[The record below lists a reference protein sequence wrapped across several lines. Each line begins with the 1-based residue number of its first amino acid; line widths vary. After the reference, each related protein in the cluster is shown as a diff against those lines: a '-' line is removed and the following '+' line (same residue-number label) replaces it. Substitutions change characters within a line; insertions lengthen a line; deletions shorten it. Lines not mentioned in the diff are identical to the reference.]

1 MGAGPPFLYSRA
13 RDAGSSLALISPRD
27 GDRRFT
33 SAITVTWRPRSAVTK
48 SVGGVT
54 VRARFS
60 RSARIVRAVATR
72 LLVSCMIRP
81 STPVG
86 GVHLV
91 ENACTSATVRLMSIR
106 ALFGQC
112 GRARYSR
119 EPGARHAAYQASARD
134 SRFPHQLLG
143 AERLRAELRRDRAAV
158 QL

>member
-106 ALFGQC
+106 ALFGQS
-112 GRARYSR
+112 GQTPATLVNQGHAMPLTKRQREILDFLTSYSEQNGYAPSFEEIAR
-119 EPGARHAAYQASARD
+119 Q
-134 SRFPHQLLG
+134 
-143 AERLRAELRRDRAAV
+143 
-158 QL
+158 